1 MKTIKKY
8 SLHTWRTIR
17 ITLECFVGFLI
28 AFWCFAVIL
37 SRIGTSPEVVS
48 EQDKK
53 ITVYITSNG
62 IHTDVVMPLH
72 TKEWNWV
79 HALKL
84 PDSLLHDSIRT
95 HLAVGWGDKGFF
107 LETKSWADVKVSVV
121 FKAAFH
127 LGSSAMHLV
136 HVPKPDRRHPQT
148 IELKLTVAQYRRLID
163 FVQASFSKDGN
174 NVQMITEHPYGRYNY
189 FYEADRSYGLTYTCN
204 SWTNSALKSCGQRAC
219 VWTAFKGGI
228 YLQYGKVVD

>member
-1 MKTIKKY
+1 MKTLKKY
-8 SLHTWRTIR
+8 SLHTWRMIR

-37 SRIGTSPEVVS
+37 SRIGTSPEMVT
-48 EQDKK
+48 ERDKK
-53 ITVYITSNG
+53 VTVYITSNG
-62 IHTDVVMPLH
+62 IHTDIVMPIY
-72 TKEWNWV
+72 TKQLNWA
-79 HALKL
+79 HELEL

-107 LETKSWADVKVSVV
+107 LETKSWADVKISVV

-127 LGSSAMHLV
+127 LGNSAMHVV
-136 HVPKPDRRHPQT
+136 HVPKPDKNQLQT
-148 IELKLTVAQYRRLID
+148 IELKMTPSQYFRLTE
-163 FVQASFSKDGN
+163 FVKASFSKDGN
-174 NVQMITEHPYGRYNY
+174 HYRMITEHPYGMYNY

-204 SWTNSALKSCGQRAC
+204 SWTNSALKVCGQRAC

-228 YLQYGKVVD
+228 YLQYGKIVD